1 MREGIAIV
9 GLNGSGKSTL
19 GHALAKAKNLY
30 EIDVE
35 DYYFPEQRESRKAAL
50 DGEYGVNCSYLG
62 DMPYSVSRTKE
73 EVVKAIA
80 KDVSAH
86 PRYVMTGVTI
96 NWSDEILSTIKHV
109 FWLKTETEER
119 VRRVKD
125 REEKRWGDRVT
136 EGGDMYEQQ
145 KSFREMIAG
154 LTDDKV
160 QRSIDKLNCEVIQLD
175 GTRSVSENLAII
187 MKIVFGEMKL

>member
-19 GHALAKAKNLY
+19 GHALAKTLNLY

-35 DYYFPEQRESRKAAL
+35 DYYFPEQRESRKATL
-50 DGEYGVNCSYLG
+50 DGKYGVDCSYLG
-62 DMPYSVSRTKE
+62 DMPYSVPRTKE
-73 EVVKAIA
+73 EVEEAIS
-80 KDVSAH
+80 KEVLAH

-96 NWSDEILSTIKHV
+96 NWNAEILSTIKHV
-109 FWLKTETEER
+109 FWLRTETEER
-119 VRRVKD
+119 VRRVKE

-145 KSFREMIAG
+145 KSFCELIAG
-154 LTDDKV
+154 LTEDKV
-160 QRSIDKLNCEVIQLD
+160 RRSIGKLDCKLIQLD
-175 GTRSVSENLAII
+175 GSRSVSENLVI
-187 MKIVFGEMKL
+187 MKKVTEEV

>member
-19 GHALAKAKNLY
+19 GHALAKSLKLF

-62 DMPYSVSRTKE
+62 DMPYSVSRTE
-73 EVVKAIA
+73 EGVEKAIA

-125 REEKRWGDRVT
+125 REEKRWGDRVA

-145 KSFREMIAG
+145 KSFREMIAE
-154 LTDDKV
+154 LTDEKV
-160 QRSIDKLNCEVIQLD
+160 LRSIGKTDCEVIQLD
-175 GTRSVSENLAII
+175 GTRCVSENLAII
-187 MKIVFGEMKL
+187 LKIVMEES

>member
-19 GHALAKAKNLY
+19 GHALAKVLNLY

-35 DYYFPEQRESRKAAL
+35 DYYFPEQRDSRKASL

-62 DMPYSVSRTKE
+62 DIPYSVPRTEE
-73 EVVKAIA
+73 EVEKAIA
-80 KDVSAH
+80 EDILAH
-86 PRYVMTGVTI
+86 PQYVMTGVTI
-96 NWSDEILSTIKHV
+96 NWNAEILSTIKHV
-109 FWLKTETEER
+109 FWLKIETEER
-119 VRRVKD
+119 VRRVKE
-125 REEKRWGDRVT
+125 REEKRWGDRVS

-145 KSFREMIAG
+145 KSFRELIAG
-154 LTDDKV
+154 LTDVKV
-160 QRSIDKLNCEVIQLD
+160 EDSLRRIDCEVIQLD

-187 MKIVFGEMKL
+187 MEKVAEES

>member
-19 GHALAKAKNLY
+19 GHALAKAQNLY

-62 DMPYSVSRTKE
+62 DMPYSVSRTKD
-73 EVVKAIA
+73 EVQKAIA
-80 KDVSAH
+80 KDVSVH

-175 GTRSVSENLAII
+175 GTRNVSENLAII
-187 MKIVFGEMKL
+187 MKIVMEES